1 MKTKTQTLPKKLEGQ
16 IDIYD
21 SGAVVKNELSGGSI
35 ELNAL
40 ELSMYDLTMGAE
52 RLGQWDIVQLCTD
65 WFRKNNSKAY
75 RVLLD

>member
-1 MKTKTQTLPKKLEGQ
+1 MKTKTQTLPKKLEGK

-21 SGAVVKNELSGGSI
+21 SGGVVKNELSGGSI

-52 RLGQWDIVQLCTD
+52 RLGQWDIVELCID